1 MAWISEA
8 GAAKINVPAIVGA
21 EIRNV
26 SRNGRRVYFEYRA
39 YLYQSSDT
47 WSTNVWAVW
56 TEGNRYVVKDR
67 SQSSMHVKYYGGW
80 VGKSVDLDP
89 GASKCNI
96 SVGTQGNNYDPWDPG
111 YVTLTVYDLPT
122 CSKPSLSALSIS
134 NVSDT
139 SVYISFNINNTNNG
153 SVSDSYIDIFR
164 DSALTDK
171 AATINSASGTF
182 TGLDPNR
189 TYYARG
195 SAANAAGRSYTDVS
209 SFTTGF
215 TDPGA
220 PSNLKIAYNKNEPIP
235 TAAYTFSW
243 DAGSAGSKPIAGY
256 RFILYKNNT
265 TGNKV
270 FEDSTI
276 YLTNEMLKDAVFSG
290 TANKLKNLNF
300 PVYAKTGTVS
310 CKNSDKNT
318 DAYNISYTKNHTIL
332 SWIGSNNE
340 NLLESNITGGGIP
353 TLISRNILK
362 FLYNTHPLKCPTH
375 ILYYL
380 TISVSILTD
389 IINSIKI
396 SSAI

>member
-8 GAAKINVPAIVGA
+8 GAAKINVAAIVGA

-26 SRNGRRVYFEYRA
+26 SRNGRSVRFEYRA
-39 YLYQSSDT
+39 YLYQSSDV

-56 TEGNRYVVKDR
+56 TEGNRYVVKDG
-67 SQSSMHVKYYGGW
+67 SPSSRNVKYYGGW

-139 SVYISFNINNTNNG
+139 SAYISFNINNTNNG
-153 SVSDSYIDIFR
+153 SVSDSYIDLSLSNFGSIVKSI
-164 DSALTDK
+164 DSRE
-171 AATINSASGTF
+171 GTF
-182 TGLDPNR
+182 SGLEPNR

-195 SAANAAGRSYTDVS
+195 NAANAAGRSYTDVS

-256 RFILYKNNT
+256 RFRLYKNNT
-265 TGNKV
+265 EILTEDTESTDTSKTINGADYNFAVGDVIKFGLYSYSKDWDGNKHFNGGGV
-270 FEDSTI
+270 DS
-276 YLTNEMLKDAVFSG
+276 AQVVSG
-290 TANKLKNLNF
+290 TITI
-300 PVYAKTGTVS
+300 V
-310 CKNSDKNT
+310 SDKYIYVSVN
-318 DAYNISYTKNHTIL
+318 
-332 SWIGSNNE
+332 
-340 NLLESNITGGGIP
+340 GG
-353 TLISRNILK
+353 TFDK
-362 FLYNTHPLKCPTH
+362 KKMY
-375 ILYYL
+375 
-380 TISVSILTD
+380 ISVNGGSFIEVKKEKFKT
-389 IINSIKI
+389 IK
-396 SSAI
+396 

>member
-8 GAAKINVPAIVGA
+8 GAAKINVAANVGA

-26 SRNGRRVYFEYRA
+26 SRNGRSVYFEYRA
-39 YLYQSSDT
+39 YLYQSSNT

-67 SQSSMHVKYYGGW
+67 SQSSKNVKYYGGW

-89 GASKCNI
+89 GASSCNI

-122 CSKPSLSALSIS
+122 CSKPSLSGLSIS
-134 NVSDT
+134 SVSDT
-139 SVYISFNINNTNNG
+139 SAYISFNINSANNG
-153 SVSDSYIDIFR
+153 SVSDSYIDLSLSNFGSMVKSISSR
-164 DSALTDK
+164 A
-171 AATINSASGTF
+171 GTF

-195 SAANAAGRSYTDVS
+195 NAANAAGRSYTGVS

-256 RFILYKNNT
+256 RFRLYKNNT
-265 TGNKV
+265 EILMEDTESTATSKTINGADYNFAVGDVIKFGLYSYSKDWAGNKHFNGGGAGSAQV
-270 FEDSTI
+270 
-276 YLTNEMLKDAVFSG
+276 VSG
-290 TANKLKNLNF
+290 TITI
-300 PVYAKTGTVS
+300 V
-310 CKNSDKNT
+310 SDKYIYVSVN
-318 DAYNISYTKNHTIL
+318 
-332 SWIGSNNE
+332 
-340 NLLESNITGGGIP
+340 GG
-353 TLISRNILK
+353 TFDK
-362 FLYNTHPLKCPTH
+362 KKMY
-375 ILYYL
+375 
-380 TISVSILTD
+380 ISVNGGSFIEVKKEKFKT
-389 IINSIKI
+389 IK
-396 SSAI
+396 

>member
-8 GAAKINVPAIVGA
+8 GAAKINVAAIVGA

-26 SRNGRRVYFEYRA
+26 SRNGRSVRFEYRA
-39 YLYQSSDT
+39 YLYQSSDV

-56 TEGNRYVVKDR
+56 TEGNRYVVKDG
-67 SQSSMHVKYYGGW
+67 SPSSRNVKYYGGW

-139 SVYISFNINNTNNG
+139 SAYISFNINNTNNG
-153 SVSDSYIDIFR
+153 SVSDSYIDLSLSNFGSIVKSI
-164 DSALTDK
+164 DSRE
-171 AATINSASGTF
+171 GTF
-182 TGLDPNR
+182 SGLEPNR

-195 SAANAAGRSYTDVS
+195 NAANAAGRSYTDVS

-256 RFILYKNNT
+256 RFRLYKNNT
-265 TGNKV
+265 EILTEDTESTNTSKTINGADYNFAVGDVIRFGLYSYSKDWDGNKHFNGGGV
-270 FEDSTI
+270 DS
-276 YLTNEMLKDAVFSG
+276 AQVVSG
-290 TANKLKNLNF
+290 TITI
-300 PVYAKTGTVS
+300 V
-310 CKNSDKNT
+310 SDKYIYVSVN
-318 DAYNISYTKNHTIL
+318 
-332 SWIGSNNE
+332 
-340 NLLESNITGGGIP
+340 GG
-353 TLISRNILK
+353 TFDK
-362 FLYNTHPLKCPTH
+362 KKMY
-375 ILYYL
+375 
-380 TISVSILTD
+380 ISVNGGAFVEVKKEKFKT
-389 IINSIKI
+389 IK
-396 SSAI
+396 

>member
-39 YLYQSSDT
+39 YLYQSSDA

-56 TEGNRYVVKDR
+56 TEGNRYVVKDGL
-67 SQSSMHVKYYGGW
+67 SSSKNVKYYGGW

-139 SVYISFNINNTNNG
+139 SAYISFNINNTNNG
-153 SVSDSYIDIFR
+153 SVSDSYIDLSLSNFGSVVKSIDSR
-164 DSALTDK
+164 D
-171 AATINSASGTF
+171 GTF

-195 SAANAAGRSYTDVS
+195 SAANAAGRSYTNVS

-265 TGNKV
+265 EILMEDTESTATSKTINGADYNFAVGDVIRFGLYSYSKDWDGNKHFNGGGV
-270 FEDSTI
+270 DS
-276 YLTNEMLKDAVFSG
+276 AQVVSG
-290 TANKLKNLNF
+290 TITI
-300 PVYAKTGTVS
+300 V
-310 CKNSDKNT
+310 SDKYIYVSVN
-318 DAYNISYTKNHTIL
+318 
-332 SWIGSNNE
+332 
-340 NLLESNITGGGIP
+340 GG
-353 TLISRNILK
+353 TFDK
-362 FLYNTHPLKCPTH
+362 KKMY
-375 ILYYL
+375 
-380 TISVSILTD
+380 ISVNGGAFVEVKKEKFKT
-389 IINSIKI
+389 IK
-396 SSAI
+396 